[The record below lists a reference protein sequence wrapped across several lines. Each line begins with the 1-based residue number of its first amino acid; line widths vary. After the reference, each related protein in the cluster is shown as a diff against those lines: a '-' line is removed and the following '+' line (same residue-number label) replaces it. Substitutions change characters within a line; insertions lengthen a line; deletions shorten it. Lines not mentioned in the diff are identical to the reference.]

1 MTVARGSLKVS
12 TMRLQ
17 GHGVN
22 GHDIEMKV
30 DNDTFHM
37 TMNGDTIMSVGA
49 EGVSAASSTRDGGV
63 ERSIEE
69 NTRLSFTKDVTFN
82 NGVKVDGPLVVSDV
96 DLLQKLK
103 ELSVSVERLKMDMG
117 YEGNVDA

>member
-1 MTVARGSLKVS
+1 MTIARGSLKVS

-30 DNDTFHM
+30 DSDTFQM
-37 TMNGDTIMSVGA
+37 TMNGATIMSVGVDGA
-49 EGVSAASSTRDGGV
+49 TGAAMVQDGGV
-63 ERSIEE
+63 ERSLEE
-69 NTRLSFTKDVTFN
+69 NMRMSFTKDVTFN
-82 NGVKVDGPLVVSDV
+82 GGVSVGGPLMVGDTDV
-96 DLLQKLK
+96 ARKLK
-103 ELSVSVERLKMDMG
+103 SLSDAVERLKMDMG